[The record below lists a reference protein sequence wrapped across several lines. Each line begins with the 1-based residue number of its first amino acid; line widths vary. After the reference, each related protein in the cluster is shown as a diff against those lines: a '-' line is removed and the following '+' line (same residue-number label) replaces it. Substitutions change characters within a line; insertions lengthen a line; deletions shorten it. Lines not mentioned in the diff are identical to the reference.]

1 MQSTPWTCWAGSHV
15 GMLWSHFSEEAAWE
29 MRITE
34 WTRKELE
41 ADVDMRYLAEV
52 RNKRGE

>member
-1 MQSTPWTCWAGSHV
+1 MQSIPWTCGAGSHV
-15 GMLWSHFSEEAAWE
+15 EMLWSHFSEEAARE
-29 MRITE
+29 TRITE

-52 RNKRGE
+52 RNKRGK